1 MIGASDIAVRA
12 ALNLLVG
19 QIAASAPRPLVDGR
33 VRVGDIVRDVA
44 WHTGLKRDDIIGPGR
59 DKVHFRARAA
69 VCWLAMDCMI
79 ASLSQIGAVLGGRD
93 HSTILAAG
101 RRGADMRERDP
112 AFRMLT
118 DILRRK
124 YRDMKE
130 H

>member
-1 MIGASDIAVRA
+1 MISASDIAVRA

-19 QIAASAPRPLVDGR
+19 QIAASAPRPLVDDR
-33 VRVGDIVRDVA
+33 VRVGDIVADVA
-44 WHTGLKRDDIIGPGR
+44 WRTGLKRDDIIGPGR
-59 DKVHFRARAA
+59 HQVHFRARVA
-69 VCWLAMDCMI
+69 VCWLAIDGKV

-101 RRGADMRERDP
+101 RRGDDMRSRDP

-118 DILRRK
+118 DRLRQK
-124 YRDMKE
+124 YRDLKE